1 MDAVGE
7 RQDDTM
13 DAIAVEQV
21 RRAARVLAMA
31 DALLITAGAGMG
43 VDAGLPDF
51 RGDTGFW
58 RAYPAYAALGL
69 NFAAMANPR
78 LFAADPA
85 LAWGFY
91 GHRLNL
97 YRATQPHHGFAIL
110 NRWAE
115 RMPRGGFVA
124 TSNVDGHFQR
134 AGFDPESVCEVHG
147 AIDWLQC
154 TRGCDAGLFPAGN
167 VHIGVDA
174 RTMRACEPLPACPSC
189 GALARPNI
197 LMFGD
202 AEWDESRTVAQYAR
216 LERWLNATIPDGVRV
231 AVVECGAGLAIPTIR
246 ALSEQ
251 VAAYPGVTLVRIN
264 PRATAVPAGHIGLPL
279 AALPA
284 LRAIDD
290 AMSR

>member
-1 MDAVGE
+1 MGE
-7 RQDDTM
+7 RRDDTM
-13 DAIAVEQV
+13 DAVAAEQV
-21 RRAARVLAMA
+21 GRATRVLAAA

-43 VDAGLPDF
+43 VDSGLPDF
-51 RGDTGFW
+51 RGDAGFW

-78 LFAADPA
+78 WFASDPT

-91 GHRLNL
+91 GHRLTL
-97 YRATQPHHGFAIL
+97 YRATRPHQGFAIL
-110 NRWAE
+110 KRWAA
-115 RMPRGGFVA
+115 RMSRGAFVV

-134 AGFDPESVCEVHG
+134 AGFDPEDVCEAHG

-154 TRGCDAGLFPAGN
+154 TRPCGADLFPAGDI
-167 VHIGVDA
+167 HIDVDA
-174 RTMRACEPLPACPSC
+174 RTMRSSEPLPACPSC
-189 GALARPNI
+189 GALVRPNI

-202 AEWDESRTVAQYAR
+202 REWDESRTLTQYAR
-216 LERWLNATIPDGVRV
+216 LERWLNATIPEGARL

-246 ALSEQ
+246 ALSERI
-251 VAAYPGVTLVRIN
+251 ASYPGVTLVRIN
-264 PRATAVPAGHIGLPL
+264 PRDTAVPAGYIGLRL

-284 LRAIDD
+284 LRAIDE

>member
-1 MDAVGE
+1 MSERRDDAMDV
-7 RQDDTM
+7 
-13 DAIAVEQV
+13 IAVEQV
-21 RRAARVLAMA
+21 RRAARVLAAA
-31 DALLITAGAGMG
+31 DALLIMAGAGMG
-43 VDAGLPDF
+43 VDSGLPDF

-78 LFAADPA
+78 LFAADRT

-97 YRATQPHHGFAIL
+97 YRVTRPHQGFAIL

-115 RMPRGGFVA
+115 GMPRGAFVV

-154 TRGCDAGLFPAGN
+154 TRGCGAGLFPAGD
-167 VHIGVDA
+167 VHIDIDPG
-174 RTMRACEPLPACPSC
+174 TMRASEPLPACPSC

-216 LERWLNATIPDGVRV
+216 LDRWLNRAIPAGGRV

-246 ALSEQ
+246 SLSEQ

-264 PRATAVPAGHIGLPL
+264 PRDMAVPAGHIGLPL

-284 LRAIDD
+284 LRAIDE
-290 AMSR
+290 ALPR